1 MRWFS
6 SAGFVCSDR
15 NRSIRIPSRCNAPV
29 DEEAAGVDWDR
40 ACCQWWALKLCLL
53 LQQTVANVER
63 ALVHLRFCGIARR
76 RKLDIGVKVV
86 LHGLV
91 HPYGWALFLHKG
103 QQISHQIREA
113 LHHSP
118 AHNEQGIGTIPENLL
133 DLFNGRSFAKNGNT
147 VCKTIG
153 LEDVNLTRSMALEKE
168 M

>member
-1 MRWFS
+1 M
-6 SAGFVCSDR
+6 
-15 NRSIRIPSRCNAPV
+15 PV
-29 DEEAAGVDWDR
+29 V
-40 ACCQWWALKLCLL
+40 LKLCPL

-63 ALVHLRFCGIARR
+63 ALVYLRFCGIARR

-103 QQISHQIREA
+103 QQFSHQIREA

-147 VCKTIG
+147 ICETIG
-153 LEDVNLTRSMALEKE
+153 LEDINLPSSMALEKE